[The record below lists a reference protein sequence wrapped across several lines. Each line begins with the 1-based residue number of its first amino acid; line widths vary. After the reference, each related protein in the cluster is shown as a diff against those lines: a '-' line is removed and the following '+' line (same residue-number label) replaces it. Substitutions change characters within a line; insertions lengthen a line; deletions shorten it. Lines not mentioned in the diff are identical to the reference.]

1 MSLKAAK
8 AALRGDALEARDRM
22 STEARI
28 EAGLAIARIG
38 EEQIQVFPGEIV
50 SGFFPIRSEVD
61 IRPLMFA
68 LMQRGARLCLPVV
81 IDRIT
86 LEFRELIRG
95 ADLVETGFG
104 TVGPGPEAA
113 VLDPQLMLV
122 PLAAFDASGHRIGYG
137 AGYYDRSIDRLRTAG
152 HTPRLIGVAFDEQRV
167 KRIPNEPHDVPLSA
181 ILTQSGLHPV
191 DGIGLSE

>member
-22 STEARI
+22 SVEARI
-28 EAGLAIARIG
+28 EASLAVARFGAAGIVT
-38 EEQIQVFPGEIV
+38 EPGEIV

-68 LMQRGARLCLPVV
+68 LMERGTRLCLPVV

-86 LEFRELIRG
+86 LEFRELLRG

-104 TVGPGPEAA
+104 TVGPGPGSA
-113 VLDPQLMLV
+113 VLEPQLMLV
-122 PLAAFDASGHRIGYG
+122 PLAAFDQVGHRIGYG
-137 AGYYDRSIDRLRTAG
+137 AGYYDRSISRLRDAG
-152 HTPRLIGVAFDEQRV
+152 HLPRLIGVAFDEQRV
-167 KRIPNEPHDVPLSA
+167 DRIPNEPHDIPLSA
-181 ILTQSGLHPV
+181 ILTQSGLRPV
-191 DGIGLSE
+191 NAEWT